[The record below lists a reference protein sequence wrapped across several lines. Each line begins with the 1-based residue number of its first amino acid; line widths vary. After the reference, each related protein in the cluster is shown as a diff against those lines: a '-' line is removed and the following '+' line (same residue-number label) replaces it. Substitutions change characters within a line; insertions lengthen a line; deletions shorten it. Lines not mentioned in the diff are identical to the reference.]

1 MLCLATMA
9 AGGSLQAA
17 ELKIPFEKYQ
27 LGNGLRVVLSKDSS
41 APVVAV
47 YLVYGVG
54 ARSEEKGR
62 SGFAHLFEHMM
73 FQGSENA
80 PKGMHFQTVEAN
92 GGWLNGS
99 THADYTDYYEVLP
112 SNKLPV
118 ALWLEADRMRGLAIT
133 EENLANQKEAV
144 KEERRLRLD
153 NQPYVTAIVDEWPQL
168 AFNNWSNS
176 HSFIGSFEDL
186 NAAGVEDVA
195 RFFRTYYAPNNA
207 ILCIVGDIGIP
218 ATKKLIETY
227 FGDIEAQEQPKRPDL
242 AEVTQTEGRRK
253 VYNDALARLPAVIIG
268 YQGPKRRSPDYYALM
283 MLDLILTG
291 GDSSRFQ
298 QRLVKGKES
307 VIQYEASLGWPF
319 ADHKDYRDPGVYA
332 FNVIHKPNFTGD
344 EIVEQV
350 TAEIAEIQ
358 EKGVGKAELQRARAF
373 LRSHTYRQ
381 LQSALS
387 RATRLAQYEYLDG
400 DPSLINTELEEYVK
414 VTPEQIQA
422 VAKKYFQP
430 GRRSVLVIAPA
441 PPKEGE
447 SK

>member
-1 MLCLATMA
+1 MA
-9 AGGSLQAA
+9 AGGALPAA
-17 ELKIPFEKYQ
+17 ELRIPFERYQ
-27 LGNGLRVVLSKDSS
+27 LDNGLRVVLSRDSS

-47 YLVYGVG
+47 YLLYGVG
-54 ARSEEKGR
+54 ARAEQKGR

-99 THADYTDYYEVLP
+99 THADYTDYFEVLP

-118 ALWLEADRMRGLAIT
+118 ALWLEADRMRGLAINA
-133 EENLANQKEAV
+133 ENLANQKEAV

-168 AFNNWSNS
+168 VFTNWSNS
-176 HSFIGSFEDL
+176 HSMIGSFEDL
-186 NAAGVEDVA
+186 DAAGVEDVA
-195 RFFRTYYAPNNA
+195 KFFRTYYAPNNA
-207 ILCIVGDIGIP
+207 ILCIVGDIDIA

-227 FGDIEAQEQPKRPDL
+227 FGDIEPQPQPKRPDL
-242 AEVTQTEGRRK
+242 AEPTPAAERRK
-253 VYNDALARLPAVIIG
+253 VYKDPLARLPAVILG
-268 YQGPKRRSPDYYALM
+268 YPGPRRRTPDYYALM

-307 VIQYEASLGWPF
+307 LVNYEAGLGWPF
-319 ADHKDYRDPGVYA
+319 ADHKDYQEPGVYA
-332 FNVIHKPNFTGD
+332 INVIHKPNFTSD
-344 EIVEQV
+344 QIVEQI
-350 TAEIAEIQ
+350 TAEIADIQ
-358 EKGVGKAELQRARAF
+358 NHGVSDAELRRARAF
-373 LRSHTYRQ
+373 LRSHTYRH

-400 DPSLINTELEEYVK
+400 EPDLINTELNEYMK
-414 VTPEQIQA
+414 VTPEQVQA
-422 VAKKYFQP
+422 VARKLFQTD
-430 GRRSVLVIAPA
+430 RRAVLAIVPA
-441 PPKEGE
+441 PQQEGE